1 MAFVDQRTNRRTSV
15 LGGIVLAV
23 VAVIALA
30 VVLLNG
36 DDGKTNDRSPTREN
50 PQQATGES
58 TTLKPDDVT
67 YSDVY
72 GAQIPSAAAGP
83 RLTSGGRALGFDRSP
98 AGAVLGAINIFARA
112 ESRSG
117 PSVFEPTIT
126 EQVVGPDRD
135 ALLAESRRSYG
146 ERSAE
151 GVGADGTLTVAVEN
165 TRKNRSS
172 LWAYRMDS
180 YEATSA
186 TLNLLLRSFQ
196 GEAPVY
202 VNFAVSVRWIDNDW
216 RLVAPLNGKF
226 ASAGQQLSEVPASY
240 VVLGKD

>member
-1 MAFVDQRTNRRTSV
+1 MAFVEERMNRRTSL
-15 LGGIVLAV
+15 LGGVVLAL
-23 VAVIALA
+23 VAAIGLA
-30 VVLLNG
+30 VVLLSG
-36 DDGKTNDRSPTREN
+36 DDGKNDRSPTREN

-58 TTLKPDDVT
+58 TSLKPDDVT

-72 GAQIPSAAAGP
+72 GAQIPSGAAGP
-83 RLTSGGRALGFDRSP
+83 KSTSGGRAIGFDRSP
-98 AGAVLGAINIFARA
+98 AGAVLAAINIFARA

-117 PSVFEPTIT
+117 PSIFEPTIT

-135 ALLAESRRSYG
+135 ALLEESRGSYS

-151 GVGADGTLTVAVEN
+151 GIGADGTLTVAVEN

-196 GEAPVY
+196 GETPVY
-202 VNFAVSVRWIDNDW
+202 VNFAVSVRWVDNDW

-240 VVLGKD
+240 VVLGKG